1 MGVWRTIAIG
11 VPIAILAAAGAA
23 SSGSAYTLHTLH
35 AFCSQVSCADGWAP
49 LGALVADSDGN
60 LFGTAS
66 KGGANGHGAVY
77 ELVKKSATD
86 YRYKVLYSLCQ
97 QANCADGDQPVSSL
111 IIDTAGNLYGTTVIG
126 GTGYGVAYELS
137 RAAPWR
143 LDVLYAFCQQ
153 SHCSDGGT
161 AGAPLTYAG
170 ENTGAAYDGTSQLY
184 GTAGGGTGGGGVAF
198 QLTFVPGQAARNETV
213 LYNFCSLNS
222 CADGSIP
229 VGGLTVSTS
238 GALYGATLGGGAN
251 GYGTMFRLK
260 PNRSGTTWNATV
272 LHTFC
277 SEASCGDGYAASR
290 PRFNDKGAIV
300 SATVY
305 AGPNCSNLAQVCGEL
320 FRLVPRRNQSRFQV
334 SEAFCA
340 RNDCRDGAGPVG
352 ELLLDGAGN
361 IFGATVYGGGNDIDQ
376 SGVGGGTVFE
386 VSGSR
391 LHTLY
396 RFCAQPACADGEYPQ
411 AALIGD
417 SQGNLF
423 GTAYAG
429 GAHNGGTVFELSP

>member
-1 MGVWRTIAIG
+1 M
-11 VPIAILAAAGAA
+11 AA
-23 SSGSAYTLHTLH
+23 
-35 AFCSQVSCADGWAP
+35 
-49 LGALVADSDGN
+49 
-60 LFGTAS
+60 
-66 KGGANGHGAVY
+66 
-77 ELVKKSATD
+77 
-86 YRYKVLYSLCQ
+86 
-97 QANCADGDQPVSSL
+97 
-111 IIDTAGNLYGTTVIG
+111 
-126 GTGYGVAYELS
+126 
-137 RAAPWR
+137 
-143 LDVLYAFCQQ
+143 DVLYAFCRQPQ
-153 SHCSDGGT
+153 CSDGDII
-161 AGAPLTYAG
+161 GAPLTYAG
-170 ENTGAAYDGTSQLY
+170 ANAGQPYDGTSPLY
-184 GTAGGGTGGGGVAF
+184 GTAGGGAARGGVAF
-198 QLTFVPGQAARNETV
+198 QLTFVPGQTARNETV

-229 VGGLTVSTS
+229 FGGLTVSTS

-277 SEASCGDGYAASR
+277 SEASCADGYAASR
-290 PRFNDKGAIV
+290 PRFNDQGAIV

-305 AGPNCSNLAQVCGEL
+305 AGPNCSNLAQVCGDL
-320 FRLVPRRNQSRFQV
+320 FRLIPRRDQSGFQV

-340 RNDCRDGAGPVG
+340 RSDCRDGAGPVG
-352 ELLLDGAGN
+352 ELLLDSAGN
-361 IFGATVYGGGNDIDQ
+361 LFGATVYGGGNDIDQ

-386 VSGSR
+386 LSGSR

-411 AALIGD
+411 AGLVGD

-429 GAHNGGTVFELSP
+429 GPHNGGTVFELSP